1 MAAIDSERNGMDF
14 FKRLFIETSKKI
26 QKLLNIDFL
35 KHGGGAHTMP
45 VMLFNARVE

>member
-1 MAAIDSERNGMDF
+1 LATIDGERNGMDC
-14 FKRLFIETSKKI
+14 FKHLFIETSEEI
-26 QKLLNIDFL
+26 QKLFIDFL